1 MIKDFFIFDGVSSA
15 DFNVIVDSAEVFG
28 KPAVGLST
36 VNIPGRSGDLLIYDN
51 RMENVNVSYQCH
63 CDNRFRLRFD
73 NLVMELASRRGYKR
87 LEDSVYPGHF
97 RRAYF
102 QGPIGAKLLRTY
114 RAGSFKVDFKA
125 DPRKF
130 LKTGEMPE
138 KYTANGTI
146 YNPTR
151 FTAEPLIYLYGTAGS
166 SGAFNIKSNQVINFK
181 FPDSGTIIV
190 DSEIGEAYDTDGTN
204 LNNSV
209 SFPAS
214 NTEQYFPK
222 ISPGEN
228 AVLLWN
234 VASVEIIPRWWQ
246 L

>member
-36 VNIPGRSGDLLIYDN
+36 VKIPGRSGDLLIYDN

-63 CDNRFRLRFD
+63 CDYRFRSRFD

-102 QGPIGAKLLRTY
+102 QGPVGAKLLRTY
-114 RAGSFKVDFKA
+114 RAGSFKVDFNA

-130 LKTGEMPE
+130 LKAGEMPE
-138 KYTANGTI
+138 KYTVNGSI
-146 YNPTR
+146 YNPTL
-151 FTAEPLIYLYGTAGS
+151 FTAEPLIYLYGTAGG
-166 SGAFNIKSNQVINFK
+166 SGAFNIKGNQQINVT
-181 FPDSGTIIV
+181 FPQSGTIII
-190 DSEIGEAYDTDGTN
+190 DSELGEAYDTNGTS
-204 LNNSV
+204 LNSSV
-209 SFPAS
+209 SFAAS
-214 NTEQYFPK
+214 NTAQDFPK
-222 ISPGEN
+222 IDPGEN
-228 AVLLWN
+228 AVLMWN
-234 VASVEIIPRWWQ
+234 LSSVAIIPRWWQ

>member
-36 VNIPGRSGDLLIYDN
+36 VKIPGRSGDLLIYDN

-63 CDNRFRLRFD
+63 CDYRFRSRFD

-130 LKTGEMPE
+130 LKSGDIPVTF
-138 KYTANGTI
+138 TSAGTI
-146 YNPTR
+146 YNPTL
-151 FTAEPLIYLYGTAGS
+151 FDAKPLIRCYGTGGTVTVGGIPVTVTGCS
-166 SGAFNIKSNQVINFK
+166 SY
-181 FPDSGTIIV
+181 V
-190 DSEIGEAYDTDGTN
+190 DLDCELMEAYEGSTSRNATTTLVNGDFPALAPGSN
-204 LNNSV
+204 AV
-209 SFPAS
+209 SFS
-214 NTEQYFPK
+214 GF
-222 ISPGEN
+222 SR
-228 AVLLWN
+228 
-234 VASVEIIPRWWQ
+234 VEIIPRWWQ
-246 L
+246 I